1 MPAHVWSHPKLE
13 EAQLARASGD
23 FALALACIGEALRD
37 SPDNAEAYIFR
48 ADLLLSRDK
57 IEAAKADI
65 AHAEVL
71 DHDPKDLYRLRAEL
85 AIAEKDL
92 DGALDIA
99 DMAFDA
105 TEGKVRLWPWISMA
119 LFPWRLREGLLL
131 EKWHDFEMRIC
142 ERWLAKA
149 PTDAFGRDRLAQQL
163 AQAKKPDFARAMQI
177 AEELVLE
184 DPEDAD
190 RQRLLGEMSLGALE
204 LGKSEAAFVRTVEL
218 GKDPKEMRS
227 DIGKLMRAKTRGR
240 LLTVLHGEHRRP
252 NHYRVLGALLFLVPA
267 GLLAARQVKAGL
279 LALAIYVL
287 AAATLLLVP
296 GIATI
301 RVKRHAAFASLADR
315 RTLTSAYVMFGLYA
329 VLAGLILSFPFAPS
343 PVRAAIL
350 AGCIGPVGGILGVS
364 TFSDM
369 FDNVDQGRN
378 YALVFGI
385 LGLATTIMAFVVVL
399 SP

>member
-48 ADLLLSRDK
+48 AHLLLSRDK
-57 IEAAKADI
+57 IEAAKADM
-65 AHAEVL
+65 ARAEAL

-85 AIAEKDL
+85 AIAEEDL
-92 DGALDIA
+92 DLALDIA
-99 DMAFDA
+99 DTAFDA
-105 TEGKVRLWPWISMA
+105 TDGKVRLWPWISMA
-119 LFPWRLREGLLL
+119 LFPLRLRKGLFL
-131 EKWHDFEMRIC
+131 EKWHGFEMRIC

-163 AQAKKPDFARAMQI
+163 AQAKKPDFTRAMQI

-204 LGKSEAAFVRTVEL
+204 LGKSEAAFVRAVEL

-287 AAATLLLVP
+287 AAGTLLLVP
-296 GIATI
+296 GIASI
-301 RVKRHAAFASLADR
+301 RIRRHPVFGSLADR
-315 RTLTSAYVMFGLYA
+315 RTLTSAYVMFGLYIL
-329 VLAGLILSFPFAPS
+329 LAGLILSFPFVSGPLRIAS
-343 PVRAAIL
+343 L
-350 AGCIGPVGGILGVS
+350 AGSIGPVGGILGVS

-369 FDNVDQGRN
+369 FDDLDQSRN
-378 YALVFGI
+378 YALIFGVVGVVMTI
-385 LGLATTIMAFVVVL
+385 LAFAIVL